1 MMEYIYSLH
10 AEFTFLTT
18 PVYEAIKSAAYSPR
32 SCMRGAQRRVVYW
45 PEERYL
51 QMIYLANSSAVA
63 LEHNKWQ
70 TLPAFPFTLCHRSK

>member
-1 MMEYIYSLH
+1 MMEHIYSLH

-18 PVYEAIKSAAYSPR
+18 PIYYAIKSAAYSLRP
-32 SCMRGAQRRVVYW
+32 SMRRAQSRVVYW
-45 PEERYL
+45 PEEGYL

-70 TLPAFPFTLCHRSK
+70 TPFTFCYRSK